1 MSDDASSTLKRK
13 RANADANAEYQ
24 PESSAPAKKSRP
36 KAAAAAAGTCSL
48 NKKEFGDRIKEAL
61 RLEKYDVQR
70 MRFNVTMDSAF
81 FRSFFG
87 GHASIT
93 PPDFS
98 QDSPVV
104 VAELNNSQAGEVFG
118 VSKIKNGNRMTTI
131 HLQSMI
137 IVFYPSK
144 GKASVWLTV

>member
-1 MSDDASSTLKRK
+1 MSDAFETLIKRK
-13 RANADANAEYQ
+13 RDDTDDEY
-24 PESSAPAKKSRP
+24 AP
-36 KAAAAAAGTCSL
+36 KAAATKKSKPKAPASVGTCSL
-48 NKKEFGDRIKEAL
+48 NKKDFGDRIKAAL
-61 RLEKYDVQR
+61 RLEKYEAQR
-70 MRFNVTMDSAF
+70 MRINVTMDVAF

-93 PPDFS
+93 PADFS

-118 VSKIKNGNRMTTI
+118 VSKVKNGNRMTTL
-131 HLQSMI
+131 HLQSMMV
-137 IVFYPSK
+137 VFYPSK

>member
-1 MSDDASSTLKRK
+1 M
-13 RANADANAEYQ
+13 
-24 PESSAPAKKSRP
+24 
-36 KAAAAAAGTCSL
+36 
-48 NKKEFGDRIKEAL
+48 
-61 RLEKYDVQR
+61 DV
-70 MRFNVTMDSAF
+70 AF
-81 FRSFFG
+81 FRSFFS

-93 PPDFS
+93 PQGTCYSHARRIYASQNVCMGADFS

-131 HLQSMI
+131 HLQSMMV
-137 IVFYPSK
+137 VFYPSK

>member
-1 MSDDASSTLKRK
+1 MSEISNTLKRK
-13 RANADANAEYQ
+13 RADVDAEYE
-24 PESSAPAKKSRP
+24 PKAAAPAKKSKP
-36 KAAAAAAGTCSL
+36 KASTAIGACSL
-48 NKKEFGDRIKEAL
+48 NKKDFGDRIKEAL

-70 MRFNVTMDSAF
+70 MRINVTMDVAF

-93 PPDFS
+93 PQDYS

-104 VAELNNSQAGEVFG
+104 VAELSNSQAGEVFG

-131 HLQSMI
+131 HLQSMMV
-137 IVFYPSK
+137 VFYPSK

>member
-1 MSDDASSTLKRK
+1 MSDSIDTTLKRK
-13 RANADANAEYQ
+13 RDDVDEEY
-24 PESSAPAKKSRP
+24 APKAAVAKKSKP
-36 KAAAAAAGTCSL
+36 KATTSIGVFSL
-48 NKKEFGDRIKEAL
+48 NKKDFGDKIKAAL
-61 RLEKYDVQR
+61 RLEKYEAQR
-70 MRFNVTMDSAF
+70 MRINVTMDVAF

-87 GHASIT
+87 GHASVT
-93 PPDFS
+93 PADFS

-131 HLQSMI
+131 HLQSMMV
-137 IVFYPSK
+137 VFYPSK

>member
-1 MSDDASSTLKRK
+1 MSNVVNTTTLKRK
-13 RANADANAEYQ
+13 RDSDGEYQ
-24 PESSAPAKKSRP
+24 PETTTLAKKTKPKP
-36 KAAAAAAGTCSL
+36 KAATAAMGTCSL

-70 MRFNVTMDSAF
+70 MRFNVTMDVAF
-81 FRSFFG
+81 FRSFFS

-93 PPDFS
+93 PHDFS
-98 QDSPVV
+98 GDSPVV
-104 VAELNNSQAGEVFG
+104 TAELNNSQAGEVFG

-137 IVFYPSK
+137 VVFYPPK

>member
-1 MSDDASSTLKRK
+1 KAV
-13 RANADANAEYQ
+13 A
-24 PESSAPAKKSRP
+24 AKKSKP
-36 KAAAAAAGTCSL
+36 KAATAIGVCSL
-48 NKKEFGDRIKEAL
+48 NKKDFGDRIKEAL

-70 MRFNVTMDSAF
+70 MRINLTMDVAF

-87 GHASIT
+87 GHASII
-93 PPDFS
+93 PADFS

-131 HLQSMI
+131 HLQSMMV
-137 IVFYPSK
+137 VFYPSK